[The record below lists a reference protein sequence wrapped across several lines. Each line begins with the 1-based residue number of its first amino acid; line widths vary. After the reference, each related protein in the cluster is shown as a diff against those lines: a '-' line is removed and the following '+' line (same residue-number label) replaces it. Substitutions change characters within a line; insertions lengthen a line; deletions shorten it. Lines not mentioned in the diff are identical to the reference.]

1 MFLLLMLLLF
11 TKNGNTGNIKTDEI
25 TTKNLPPAT
34 IKHYPFIV
42 GISYVD
48 SLASQMFCTGSLIEE
63 SWVLT
68 AGDCVA
74 KQREYFITYTKTTN
88 YQQSFVDVKVL
99 RRILHPEYTKHN
111 HAKNIGLM
119 KIEKVNDISTYAQ
132 LSTSD
137 YTKRVMLPVLYARY
151 SYKKCALH
159 LERMHISHCP
169 NKDVKLKKF
178 ICVDT
183 TPSTLFYDGVHLLH
197 NHTKVIGIYS
207 GMTKRFVR
215 ISDHYHWIREQ
226 REKDPLSILSVA
238 LNVEIDDEG
247 SQN

>member
-1 MFLLLMLLLF
+1 MLLLF
-11 TKNGNTGNIKTDEI
+11 TKNGNTENIKSDEI
-25 TTKNLPPAT
+25 TTKNLPLNT
-34 IKHYPFIV
+34 FQNYPFIV

-48 SLASQMFCTGSLIEE
+48 SLASHMFCTGSLIEE

-68 AGDCVA
+68 AGDCVV
-74 KQREYFITYTKTTN
+74 KEREYFVTYAKTTN

-99 RRILHPEYTKHN
+99 RKILHPEYTKHN

-119 KIEKVNDISTYAQ
+119 KIEKVNDISAYAQ
-132 LSTSD
+132 LARSD
-137 YTKRVMLPVLYARY
+137 YTRRLMLPVIYARY

-159 LERMHISHCP
+159 LERMHIVRCSH
-169 NKDVKLKKF
+169 NGVKLKKF
-178 ICVDT
+178 ICVDSS
-183 TPSTLFYDGVHLLH
+183 PSTLFYEGVHLLH

-215 ISDHYHWIREQ
+215 ISDHYDWILEV